1 MRDIEIKGDNNAPIT
16 DLRGATIGSIIQPNL
31 ITREVPVKF
40 IKNETTMKD
49 IFKEKLIEYVIG
61 VALGGITYG
70 VKFVFD
76 NKNFDIGFKLFL
88 LFAMFTLGAFTLV
101 MFYSATVDIFK
112 AISLKKKGKFV
123 EFQSKKNAIGTIMNE
138 VGKNTSNSASN
149 EDLDNYR
156 SVGKV
161 YKNIDGI
168 IYKIKGC
175 KCPFCESEPIGTM
188 NFVYNKIFNGYELV
202 CNEQSTHR
210 LEFDYKKNI

>member
-16 DLRGATIGSIIQPNL
+16 DLRGATIGKLVQVNSSS
-31 ITREVPVKF
+31 REIPVKF
-40 IKNETTMKD
+40 DKSETTFKD
-49 IFKEKLIEYVIG
+49 IFKEKLIEYLIG
-61 VALGGITYG
+61 VVLGGVTYG
-70 VKFVFD
+70 VKVVLD
-76 NKNFDIGFKLFL
+76 VKNFDIGIKIFL
-88 LFAMFTLGAFTLV
+88 LFAMFMVGVVTFV

-123 EFQSKKNAIGTIMNE
+123 EFQSKKNAIGTIISE
-138 VGKNTSNSASN
+138 IGKNTSNSANN
-149 EDLDNYR
+149 EELDNYR

-168 IYKIKGC
+168 IYKIEGC

-188 NFVYNKIFNGYELV
+188 NFVYNKIFNRYELE
-202 CNEQSTHR
+202 CNEQSKHR